1 MTWTQHALHN
11 VVSCWVWEWN
21 KCCCVCDTD
30 STTALSVII
39 IRCLRS
45 VNMRHKDGIF
55 CNFLCMLYRGL
66 SVCVFIWASLYLYW
80 HCIPRGLDKITLP
93 ASATKIICSL
103 AQMHSRLNLYVVVF
117 WQVNALVCCMNLQV
131 YCHPKKYLATLVCD
145 FVCDN

>member
-80 HCIPRGLDKITLP
+80 HCIPRGLDKITLCLHLQLKSYTLLLKCT
-93 ASATKIICSL
+93 ADWICTL
-103 AQMHSRLNLYVVVF
+103 LFFDRWMHLYVAWIYKSTVT
-117 WQVNALVCCMNLQV
+117 
-131 YCHPKKYLATLVCD
+131 PKSTWPLLCVIC
-145 FVCDN
+145 VR